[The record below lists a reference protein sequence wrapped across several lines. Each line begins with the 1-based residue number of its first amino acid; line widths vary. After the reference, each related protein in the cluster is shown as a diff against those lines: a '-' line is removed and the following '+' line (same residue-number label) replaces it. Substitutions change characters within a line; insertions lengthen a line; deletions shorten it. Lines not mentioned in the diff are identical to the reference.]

1 MYCSVKQHQT
11 PLVKLSLS
19 PLLSLFRCLS
29 ENLWD
34 YSKACVAFSLLQVR
48 LQ

>member
-11 PLVKLSLS
+11 PLVKFSLS